1 MIFSEVMKM
10 ATNVKQTSIKVAKVA
25 AKQLTNPTVSKVAKT
40 TAASALAQA
49 PLNKK
54 KK

>member
-1 MIFSEVMKM
+1 M
-10 ATNVKQTSIKVAKVA
+10 ATNVKETSKKVAKVA
-25 AKQLTNPTVSKVAKT
+25 SKQLANPTASKVAKT

-49 PLNKK
+49 PLTKK